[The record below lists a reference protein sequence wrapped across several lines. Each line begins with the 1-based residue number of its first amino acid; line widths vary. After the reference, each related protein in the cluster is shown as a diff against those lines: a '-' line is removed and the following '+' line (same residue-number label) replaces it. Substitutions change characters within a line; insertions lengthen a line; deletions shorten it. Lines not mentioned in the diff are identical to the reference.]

1 MWPNHPTSKS
11 YPPLPLIEGEKV
23 LELNPDQRNLT
34 TWYTERSVRF
44 IERNKAKP
52 FFLYLPHSMPHVPLF
67 VSEKRRGK
75 SPRGLFGDVI
85 QEIDWSVGE
94 IMRALGRHDLDR
106 NTLVIFTSDNG
117 PWLSYGNHAGSA
129 GPLREGKGT
138 SFEGGV
144 REPAIFRWKGRIPA
158 GGVSREPA
166 MTIDLLP
173 TLARLVGAE
182 APKERVIDG
191 KDIWPLVVRPQQSKS
206 PHEALFIYWGA
217 HLDAVRSGK
226 WKLHLPHEYRS
237 LEGGGGGADGLPA
250 PYVQKR
256 IGLSLFNLE
265 QDPGE
270 TRNVAEDHPEVVR
283 RLQAHAERMREDL
296 GDSATARKGSGV
308 RPPGRL

>member
-34 TWYTERSVRF
+34 TRYTERAVKF
-44 IERNKAKP
+44 IEQNKERP

-67 VSEKRRGK
+67 VSEKRK
-75 SPRGLFGDVI
+75 DQSPRGLFGDVI

-94 IMRALGRHDLDR
+94 VLRALDRGGLAR

-117 PWLSYGNHAGSA
+117 PWLSYGNHAGTA

-158 GGVSREPA
+158 AGVCREPA
-166 MTIDLLP
+166 MTIDVLP
-173 TLARLVGAE
+173 TLVRLAGTELPAGR
-182 APKERVIDG
+182 AIDG
-191 KDIWPLVVRPQQSKS
+191 KDIWPLISRPKQSKS
-206 PHEALFIYWGA
+206 PHEALFFYWGG
-217 HLDAVRSGK
+217 HLDAIRSGK

-237 LEGGGGGADGLPA
+237 LQGAPGADGQPG
-250 PYVQKR
+250 PYVLKR
-256 IGLSLFNLE
+256 IELSLFDLE
-265 QDPGE
+265 ADPGE
-270 TRNVAEDHPEVVR
+270 AVNVATQHPEVVE
-283 RLQAHAERMREDL
+283 RLKTHATRIREEL
-296 GDSATARKGSGV
+296 GDSVTAQKGAAT